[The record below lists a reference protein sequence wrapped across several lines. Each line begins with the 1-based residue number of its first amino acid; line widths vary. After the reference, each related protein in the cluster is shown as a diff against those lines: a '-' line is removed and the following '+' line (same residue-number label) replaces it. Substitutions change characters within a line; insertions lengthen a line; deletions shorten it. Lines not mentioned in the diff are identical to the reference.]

1 MTYWQR
7 VMPCDWCLQSMAV
20 KIIQAILKVSTE
32 ISEPAQVETLLDFIK
47 PLITDI
53 PGVEVDDEVGNC
65 HTDVEVYC
73 LPTGC
78 L

>member
-1 MTYWQR
+1 
-7 VMPCDWCLQSMAV
+7 MAV

-65 HTDVEVYC
+65 HMHVMVSC